1 MRDYRIATFSD
12 IHLGHRKN
20 SAGEMIGYSTI
31 LSRFG
36 LNGVF
41 VLGFFWFFD
50 TTLKGP
56 PEGSPFF
63 AVLIKEL
70 SLNEKR

>member
-1 MRDYRIATFSD
+1 MRNEVAHYVDRCMA
-12 IHLGHRKN
+12 
-20 SAGEMIGYSTI
+20 AGFCKTEDDVRYSTI

-36 LNGVF
+36 LNEVF